1 MRRVAVALLSAT
13 LVLAACSSDDPTL
26 DESPTPTESP
36 TMTDEPSPT
45 ATDTETEAQTE
56 VETETEPALPTDGPT
71 TSEPEETEGGSPIG
85 AEADMVLTA
94 ELTGSVQVPGPG
106 DPSGSGSFES
116 SIVLNEAAGELC
128 YELEVDNL
136 GSEVTAAHIHAGA
149 EGEQGDIHIELT
161 PPLGGP
167 VEECV
172 TVNATELVP
181 LMDNPDQ
188 YYVNV
193 HSQGHPDGAV
203 RGQLEAN

>member
-1 MRRVAVALLSAT
+1 MRRVAVVLLSAA
-13 LVLAACSSDDPTL
+13 LALAACSSDDPTL
-26 DESPTPTESP
+26 DESPTPVESP
-36 TMTDEPSPT
+36 TVTDEPSPT
-45 ATDTETEAQTE
+45 AADTDTETE
-56 VETETEPALPTDGPT
+56 TETATETDPPLPTDAPT
-71 TSEPEETEGGSPIG
+71 TTEPEEPETGSPIG

-94 ELTGSVQVPGPG
+94 QLTGSVQVPGPG
-106 DPSGSGSFES
+106 DPSGSGSFQS
-116 SIVLNEAAGELC
+116 TIVLNEAAGELC
-128 YELEVDNL
+128 YELEVSDL

-149 EGEQGDIHIELT
+149 EGEQGDIHIELS

-188 YYVNV
+188 FYVNV

-203 RGQLEAN
+203 RGQLEAS